1 MKRRTWFVGLI
12 AAILLLPTMAF
23 SAGMLIPKDKSLP
36 PLAIEHLQVK
46 ADVTEG
52 APEKSA
58 SVSGIVTDESGEP
71 LSGVSWWIS
80 AFEEWRDGR
89 WENVLRTG
97 GTRKHTTDEDGR
109 FEVTF
114 NNKVRYDLQFDKW
127 GYGPAFLFQ
136 ISPYSPLTLLSQ
148 ARSAGR
154 TGTDSPELRVKMKKG
169 VLVTGKIEI
178 MGKARP
184 EFSGIHVVLR
194 LPNSRGLWFKKTTM
208 VDHTGTF
215 RFYGSPPPTPPGP
228 YSRWQLVCGGEIV
241 QLDILEN
248 TPVDEVIFQ
257 ISTTSK
263 RKSSTGKAEAS
274 Q

>member
-1 MKRRTWFVGLI
+1 MFGKLTYAGISITILALATLC
-12 AAILLLPTMAF
+12 AA
-23 SAGMLIPKDKSLP
+23 G
-36 PLAIEHLQVK
+36 
-46 ADVTEG
+46 
-52 APEKSA
+52 EKTT

-97 GTRKHTTDEDGR
+97 WTGKHTTDEDGR

-127 GYGPAFLFQ
+127 GYAPAFLFQ
-136 ISPYSPLTLLSQ
+136 ISPYSPLRLLSRG
-148 ARSAGR
+148 RSAGR
-154 TGTDSPELRVKMKKG
+154 TGTDFPELRVRMKKG
-169 VLVTGKIEI
+169 VLVRGQVRIEGKN
-178 MGKARP
+178 RP
-184 EFSGIHVVLR
+184 DFSGINVVLR
-194 LPNSRGLWFKKTTM
+194 LPNSRGLWFKKTTL
-208 VDHTGTF
+208 VDHEGKF
-215 RFYGSPPPTPPGP
+215 RFYASPPPTPPGP
-228 YSRWQLVCGGEIV
+228 TSKWQLVCAGEV
-241 QLDILEN
+241 VMLDVDEN

-263 RKSSTGKAEAS
+263 RKSSAGKGEAS